1 MKQDGFP
8 PDQHSFCFSTR
19 MSKTE
24 ADDEQPK
31 RQSAGAI
38 SANSVDEGQRHMQP
52 LAYIHL

>member
-1 MKQDGFP
+1 
-8 PDQHSFCFSTR
+8 